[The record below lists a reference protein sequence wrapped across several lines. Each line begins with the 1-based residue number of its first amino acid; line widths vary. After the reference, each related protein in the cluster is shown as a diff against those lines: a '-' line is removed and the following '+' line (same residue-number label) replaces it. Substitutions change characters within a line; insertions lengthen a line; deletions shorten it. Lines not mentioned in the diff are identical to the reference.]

1 MNVSTSASS
10 SAHIAQ
16 TYGALYIGILFAT
29 LFQGILT
36 IQTYTYYETFPED
49 SKWLKSLV
57 GTVWC
62 VDLVHL
68 VFIGRA
74 VYYYLVINWGN
85 PAVIP
90 FTIWTFD
97 AHLVLLGLATILCQ
111 SFFLRRIYIF
121 SGRNLPL
128 LLFLTAVCLS
138 VFALALYAS
147 IMDIRVGRVTEF
159 VVLKP
164 EVTALFSI
172 GAGSDVIIALF
183 LCFYL
188 RRQNIN
194 STFTRTH
201 SIISILIRYT
211 VTTGLATSALAVACL
226 ITYFAL
232 PGSFVFIAMHLSL
245 GRMYTNAL
253 LATLNSR
260 RTLRE
265 MHDPSKG
272 RHSIKPLSS
281 RHTGTFKGQ
290 GVSVQIE
297 TVQQTSERDPYSPA
311 SYKNSERTSDY
322 DIELGA
328 VDSVTKDMVAVD
340 GPVGV
345 TYGYSKQWESGFI
358 GGAEAI

>member
-1 MNVSTSASS
+1 MNVSTSAPSPAS
-10 SAHIAQ
+10 DISQ
-16 TYGALYIGILFAT
+16 TYGAVYIGGKYTQLNWLEEYLKLLNTQFSLLLF
-29 LFQGILT
+29 FR
-36 IQTYTYYETFPED
+36 
-49 SKWLKSLV
+49 V
-57 GTVWC
+57 GVVWS

-74 VYYYLVINWGN
+74 VYYYLVLNWGN
-85 PAVIP
+85 GNVLP
-90 FTIWTFD
+90 FSIWTFD

-128 LLFLTAVCLS
+128 LIFLIVMCLS

-147 IMDIRVGRVTEF
+147 IKDIQVSVVKEF
-159 VVLKP
+159 MILKP

-172 GAGSDVIIALF
+172 GAGSDVIIALL
-183 LCFYL
+183 LCYYL
-188 RRQNIN
+188 RRQNTN
-194 STFTRTH
+194 STFSRTH
-201 SIISILIRYT
+201 SIIAILIRYT
-211 VTTGLATSALAVACL
+211 VTTGLATRQAFLL
-226 ITYFAL
+226 L
-232 PGSFVFIAMHLSL
+232 QKAMHLSL

-272 RHSIKPLSS
+272 RHSVKPAMSS

-290 GVSVQIE
+290 GVSIQIE
-297 TVQQTSERDPYSPA
+297 TVQKTSERDPYSPA

-328 VDSVTKDMVAVD
+328 VENVMTDIVP
-340 GPVGV
+340 GPVNL
-345 TYGYSKQWESGFI
+345 YGYNKQWESELAAGR
-358 GGAEAI
+358 AEAI